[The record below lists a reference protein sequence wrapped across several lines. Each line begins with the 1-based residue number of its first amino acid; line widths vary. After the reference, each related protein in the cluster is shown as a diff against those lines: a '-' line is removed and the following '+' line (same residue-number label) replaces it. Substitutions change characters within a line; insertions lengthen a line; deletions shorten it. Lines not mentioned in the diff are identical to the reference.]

1 MTEKLGPVS
10 SALEAEVRDWLA
22 RNNLV
27 IWLDTD
33 QHYVGFVDELIR
45 LRESGELK
53 YDVFTF
59 SGSHLEMMLALE
71 DVASGTDTTRALI
84 HLPGFN
90 RDSIRSTPLLEL
102 YKAGTTKQR
111 ALPTLIKEAAAAR
124 VRPDQIDDFLHRDD
138 LTLAA
143 ADVWLHDLLTTGT
156 EGLASQIRNVSLTEL
171 VDDLLFKRFIAER
184 VSTIDFSQTTDD
196 AQVPQNDA
204 DRRAIR
210 DRIVSLT
217 GMPESWFDD
226 SLTTTFSTGVDK
238 TPAEGIAYAICSWA
252 QCVSFV
258 HDLTVPPKTEI
269 LQSIPGLPA
278 KVRDECHSLV
288 VHLQGGPDQQRE
300 FYRQAADETESRLV
314 DDKDRIT
321 ATELGRFD
329 TFRFEEE
336 TILSAAIQAIHD
348 GDWTA
353 AAAWAEQRADAATYW
368 LRDDPLRRNA
378 WQLVSDAAQLGTAI
392 EAAGSHLT
400 STDSLQSAV
409 DEYTGAGVDVDRA
422 HRLLEQDRQKLL
434 RSQMPEFVALRTGL
448 DRVLDVWQDWANA
461 WAVDFNEVCTSQGFL
476 PDPSH
481 QQRMLFDQDVK
492 PLTGAQGTTAY
503 FVVDSLRYEMGRELF
518 EAINGTAQTNVK
530 LEWRLSELPSVT
542 EVGMNVLAPVVKNGQ
557 LKPVL
562 ANGKITGFSTGQFKV
577 SDPDSRK
584 RAMHDRVGGRTCPKI
599 SLQDVLKLEAASLKR
614 KVAGARLVMVHS
626 REFDQAGEEGL
637 GPLVFEDVI
646 QHLKSAW
653 HILRE
658 AGVQNFVF
666 AGDHGFLLIDEE
678 RSQPIPHGTK
688 RTPSR
693 RHVISDIAADHP
705 CEVRVPMRD
714 LGYDCENA
722 HVMFPASIAVFD
734 RGRKRTGFAHGGNSL
749 QERVIPVLTVSHRAP
764 SGGSS
769 MEFDLTAVKGEQ
781 VMGLHCMSAKV
792 TSGRGSLDFG
802 SSYEVDLA
810 LRVPDAED
818 VRAELCET
826 RGGARLSSGAIVA
839 TVGEEVELFFR
850 LTGDSRSRV
859 QVELYHPSSEASVQ
873 SCVLRE
879 RFDVAYTPT
888 SRTKSEEAEK
898 QEPVEAAEAWLDA
911 LPEGGVRRVFQ
922 HLAQHGT
929 ITEQEVN
936 DMLNGAREAR
946 KFARKFEKYAECVPF
961 NARID
966 TVSGVKRYVREGAAS

>member
-1 MTEKLGPVS
+1 MSTTFGPVS
-10 SALEAEVRDWLA
+10 AVLESEVREWLA
-22 RNNLV
+22 RHNLV
-27 IWLDTD
+27 IWLDAD
-33 QHYVGFVDELIR
+33 QHYVDFVNELIR

-90 RDSIRSTPLLEL
+90 RDSVKSTPLLEL

-124 VRPDQIDDFLHRDD
+124 VRPDQIDDFLQRDD
-138 LTLAA
+138 LTLAS

-171 VDDLLFKRFIAER
+171 VDDLLFKRFVAER
-184 VSTIDFSQTTDD
+184 VSSIDFSQTTEEGQDSK
-196 AQVPQNDA
+196 NDA

-226 SLTTTFSTGVDK
+226 SLTTSIEAGRE
-238 TPAEGIAYAICSWA
+238 PADAIAYSICSWA

-258 HDLTVPPKTEI
+258 HDLTVAPKTAI
-269 LQSIPGLPA
+269 LQSIPNLPP

-288 VHLQGGPDQQRE
+288 VHMQQSDSDKLRVL
-300 FYRQAADETESRLV
+300 YRVTADKTEVRLF
-314 DDKDRIT
+314 DDCGKVS

-336 TILSAAIQAIHD
+336 TILHAAIQAIQT
-348 GDWTA
+348 GDWAA
-353 AAAWAEQRADAATYW
+353 AAAWAEQRADPTTFW
-368 LRDDPLRRNA
+368 LRDDQLRRRA
-378 WQLVSDAAQLGTAI
+378 WQLVSNAAQLGSAV
-392 EAAGSHLT
+392 EAAGPRLK

-409 DEYTGAGVDVDRA
+409 EEYTRIGADVDRA
-422 HRLLEQDRQKLL
+422 HRHLEQDRQKLL
-434 RSQMPEFVALRTGL
+434 ESQMPEFVALRTSL

-461 WAVDFNEVCTSQGFL
+461 WAVDFNEVCTNQGFL
-476 PDPSH
+476 PDPLR

-492 PLTGAQGTTAY
+492 PLTSAQGTTAY

-599 SLQDVLKLEAASLKR
+599 SLQDVLNLEASSLKR

-653 HILRE
+653 HILRD
-658 AGVQNFVF
+658 ASVQNFVF
-666 AGDHGFLLIDEE
+666 AGDHGFLLIDED
-678 RSQPIPHGTK
+678 RTRPVPHGTK

-693 RHVISDIAADHP
+693 RHVISDSAADHP
-705 CEVRVPMRD
+705 GEVRVPMRD

-722 HVMFPASIAVFD
+722 QVMFPASIAVFD

-749 QERVIPVLTVSHRAP
+749 QERVIPVLTVSHRVP

-769 MEFDLTAVKGEQ
+769 MAFDVTAVKGGQ
-781 VMGLHCMSAKV
+781 VAGLHCLSAKV

-802 SSYEVDLA
+802 SSYELDLA
-810 LRVPDAED
+810 LRSPDSAD

-826 RGGARLSSGAIVA
+826 RGGARLSSGSIVA
-839 TVGEEVELFFR
+839 TVGEEFEVFFR

-859 QVELYHPSSEASVQ
+859 QVELYHPSSEATVE

-888 SRTKSEEAEK
+888 SRPKPDDDEK
-898 QEPVEAAEAWLDA
+898 PKPVETAEAWLDA

-936 DMLNGAREAR
+936 EMLNGAREGR

-961 NARID
+961 TARID
-966 TVSGVKRYVREGAAS
+966 MVSGVKRYVREGAAP